1 MDEPFSAVDTLT
13 RIGLEGL
20 VRALWQELALTIL
33 FVFHDVDEGA
43 YLSPR
48 VVALSSAPATV
59 ALDVPID
66 LPSPR
71 NQITTRALSEYLDY
85 RARLLAQVF
94 ARDEVANIGAP

>member
-20 VRALWQELALTIL
+20 VRALWQEL
-33 FVFHDVDEGA
+33 
-43 YLSPR
+43 
-48 VVALSSAPATV
+48 APATV